1 MKSLFIIA
9 ASAALALTVVG
20 CGGPPSQLEACK
32 HYCDKQGD
40 CVKASSAD
48 IAACKNDCNAAAA
61 TWSDNDKLIETNCKN
76 ADSVKQA
83 IYDCYGDFCDNQLVQ
98 NCANTA
104 AQSKCEPK

>member
-1 MKSLFIIA
+1 MKSTFSI
-9 ASAALALTVVG
+9 ALAFVAIVAAG
-20 CGGPPSQLEACK
+20 ACGGPPSQLEACK
-32 HYCDKQGD
+32 HYCDKQGE

-48 IAACKNDCNAAAA
+48 IAACKNDCTASSA